1 MGGIVVKKTR
11 RRLCPSSRNQLFP
24 LPSFPPN
31 QLNRVGKPV
40 TQARRTQG
48 QQGGGPGTEKERDR
62 KWHGPGEDV
71 RRQASSKR
79 RARREQQKH
88 RTRNERP
95 RPPNC
100 PEFRRKVLTDLG
112 RANAPTPGTGPLLG
126 RARGRDGGAAG
137 GDTSR
142 EGARQAI
149 CFYWLDLPKA
159 HLFHLNVK

>member
-1 MGGIVVKKTR
+1 MGGIVVKDSAKT
-11 RRLCPSSRNQLFP
+11 LSIFEEPIISLAQ
-24 LPSFPPN
+24 FPPN

-48 QQGGGPGTEKERDR
+48 QQGGGGGPGTEKERDR

-126 RARGRDGGAAG
+126 RARGRDGGGCGRRHLQG
-137 GDTSR
+137 GCSSS
-142 EGARQAI
+142 
-149 CFYWLDLPKA
+149 
-159 HLFHLNVK
+159 HLFLLA